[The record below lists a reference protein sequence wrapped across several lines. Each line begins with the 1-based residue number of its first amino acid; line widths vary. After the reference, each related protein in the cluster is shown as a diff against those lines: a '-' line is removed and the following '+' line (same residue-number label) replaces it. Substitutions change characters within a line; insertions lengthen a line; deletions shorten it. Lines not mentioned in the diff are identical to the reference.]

1 MPAREGAL
9 IFDGATQIGVLT
21 SGGFA
26 PSLGFPIAMGYVTRN
41 FTAPGTSVEIEVRGK
56 RIAAT
61 VSPTPFIPNRYH
73 RKGKTA

>member
-1 MPAREGAL
+1 MPAREGAP
-9 IFDGATQIGVLT
+9 IFNGATQIGVLT

-26 PSLGFPIAMGYVTRN
+26 PSLGFPIAMGYVTRD
-41 FTAPGTSVEIEVRGK
+41 FAAPSTTVEIEVRGK

-61 VSPTPFIPNRYH
+61 VSSMPFIPNRYH